1 MGRQSPHTATGIYGR
16 HTMHARSFTAPL
28 SRLTLAALIGTLIA
42 SLSAGPAVAADPPA
56 TSPPS
61 ATSPTTSLALPNGAP
76 LKPGD
81 EVIQSW
87 TVVPG
92 GDGQRAYFSYD
103 SDGGVTIEDSVSVQ
117 NYGNVSLNLRVYAT
131 DGINNPDGSFALL
144 SGDQKPVDVGSW
156 IKLAQ
161 ENVTIPAGKQV
172 LIPYTVTIPAGAD
185 PGDHVGGI
193 VASNEMP
200 TKVGKENT
208 LLVFRRTGVRL
219 YLRVH
224 GQLRSNLATEA
235 FRVSY
240 KGGLNPSNGKVSV
253 RFRIANLGNVRQAGS
268 YHLTVEGAFGTGKHD
283 LGERAFP
290 ELLPGQSI
298 ELAEDVRGV
307 PALFVAKASVIVTP
321 KAGGDEAAS
330 QPTRR
335 SAQTF
340 APPLLPLLILL
351 LLLAFLVAWR
361 IVHHYRNPGDSDAHE
376 GDEGPGDGSSSDDQE
391 SVLV

>member
-1 MGRQSPHTATGIYGR
+1 MGRELPHTATVISGQHI
-16 HTMHARSFTAPL
+16 MNARSFTASL
-28 SRLTLAALIGTLIA
+28 SRFTLAALTCALVPC
-42 SLSAGPAVAADPPA
+42 LTTGPAVAAEPP
-56 TSPPS
+56 TVPSPTAS
-61 ATSPTTSLALPNGAP
+61 SPTTSLALPNGAP

-81 EVIQSW
+81 EIIQSW

-92 GDGQRAYFSYD
+92 GDGQRAFFSYD
-103 SDGGVTIEDSVSVQ
+103 SDGGVTISDSVSVQ

-144 SGDQKPVDVGSW
+144 SGDTKPTDVGSW
-156 IKLAQ
+156 IALAQ
-161 ENVTIPAGKQV
+161 ENVTIPAGKQL
-172 LIPYTVTIPAGAD
+172 LIPYTITIPAGAD

-193 VASNEMP
+193 VASNELP
-200 TKVGKENT
+200 TKPGKVNT

-219 YLRVH
+219 YLRVR
-224 GQLRSNLATEA
+224 GQLRSNLSTEA

-240 KGGLNPSNGKVSV
+240 DGGLNTANGKVRV
-253 RFRIANLGNVRQAGS
+253 RFRIVNLGNVRQAGT
-268 YHLTVEGAFGTGKHD
+268 YRLTVKGAFGTGKHD

-307 PALFVAKASVIVTP
+307 PALFVAKASVTVTP

-340 APPLLPLLILL
+340 APPLLPLLIVAV
-351 LLLAFLVAWR
+351 LLAFLVVWR
-361 IVHHYRNPGDSDAHE
+361 IVRRYRNLDDSDGNVIDGNPGGDS
-376 GDEGPGDGSSSDDQE
+376 GSNEQE
-391 SVLV
+391 SVLA